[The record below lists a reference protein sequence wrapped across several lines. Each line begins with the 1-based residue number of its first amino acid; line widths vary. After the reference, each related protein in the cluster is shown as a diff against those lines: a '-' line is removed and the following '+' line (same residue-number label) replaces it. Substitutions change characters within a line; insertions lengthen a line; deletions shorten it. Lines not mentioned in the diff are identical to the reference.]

1 MGLVVVDH
9 SSKAVT
15 INIALGHLG
24 KRDSLHS
31 HNSHNSSS
39 ISILPAPG
47 PDQDWSIAEE

>member
-24 KRDSLHS
+24 KRGSLHS
-31 HNSHNSSS
+31 HNISS

-47 PDQDWSIAEE
+47 PDQDWSIAKE